1 MKWSIPLLA
10 LLIVPLLFNSVPL
23 EILRLKTFDT
33 FVETP
38 EPSGHFVILNI
49 TEEDVQERGGY
60 PFPRQDLADIHID
73 LINHGATGVG
83 WVILFPQP
91 DRFGGD
97 KDFNKALS
105 YSPSVLAMPEFDNGD
120 YPKTHGTVI
129 LGPDVVLPKATGF
142 LQNIPELQNSAAQGA
157 VSAPVDVDN
166 LVRRLPLLQQ
176 TPNGWVAA
184 FGTEVLKTLVDSSTY
199 QIKTNENGIEQ
210 VRVRGLPEINTDS
223 MGRKW
228 ISWIDTPQT
237 SLSDMEVRDIEGRFV
252 FVGVT
257 AAGVMPQLATP
268 NGLLEPHK
276 IQAALAESILV
287 ESPQIPDYRL
297 FVELSLLIVSGLLI
311 AFLINFFAITWGIIL
326 AATTMS
332 GVAYLGYYFISIGY
346 LIDVTWSLISM
357 FVIAAQQFYLNFR
370 TQFKLRQQIKKQFG
384 TYLSPDMV
392 AMLQKN
398 PELLKLGGE
407 RKEMT
412 FLFTD
417 IMGFTPVSEVFKN
430 NDDPEGLVELINTYL
445 DKMTK
450 IILSN
455 GGTID
460 KYMGDC
466 IMAFW
471 NAPLPCENHA
481 ELAIKSAIEI
491 EQATVEL
498 NKQFKEEGLD
508 LPPINVG
515 TGVNSGICI
524 VGNMGSE
531 TRFDYSVVGDA
542 VNLSARLEATAGRND
557 YKQWKIIISEY
568 TKELAGDSFEYEKI
582 DSIMVKGKSEPIT
595 IYFPKNLTN

>member
-1 MKWSIPLLA
+1 MKWAITLIGLLT
-10 LLIVPLLFNSVPL
+10 LPLLFNLAPL
-23 EILRLKTFDT
+23 EVMRLKTFDALVT
-33 FVETP
+33 TP
-38 EPSGHFVILNI
+38 EPTGYFTILNI
-49 TEEDVQERGGY
+49 DEQFLDEQGGY
-60 PFPRQDLADIHID
+60 PLPRETLAKIHKDIID
-73 LINHGATGVG
+73 AGAIGVG
-83 WVILFPQP
+83 WVMLFPHP
-91 DRFGGD
+91 DRLGGD
-97 KDFNKALS
+97 DAFSLELS
-105 YSPSVLAMPEFDNGD
+105 KSPSIIAMPEIPNGL
-120 YPKTHGTVI
+120 YPPTVGTVI
-129 LGPDVVLPKATGF
+129 KGPIVSLPKAQGF
-142 LQNIPELQNSAAQGA
+142 LQNIDVLKESANQGA
-157 VSAPVDVDN
+157 ISAPVDVDN
-166 LVRRLPLLQQ
+166 LVRRIPLLQQ
-176 TPNGWVAA
+176 TDNGWVAS
-184 FGTEVLKTLVDSSTY
+184 FGTEVLKILGGGQTY
-199 QIKTNENGIEQ
+199 QIVTNQNGIEQ
-210 VRVRGLPEINTDS
+210 VRVRGIPPIPTDS
-223 MGRKW
+223 LGRKW
-228 ISWIDTPQT
+228 ISWVDTPQT
-237 SLSDMEVRDIEGRFV
+237 TIKEMNVKDKFV

-257 AAGVMPQLATP
+257 AKGIMPTLATP

-276 IQAALAESILV
+276 IQSALAESILIN
-287 ESPQIPDYRL
+287 SPFVPDYRL
-297 FVELSLLIVSGLLI
+297 FVELLILTISGLIV
-311 AFLINFFAITWGIIL
+311 AFVINYFGITWGLVL
-326 AATTMS
+326 ASASMVS
-332 GVAYLGYYFISIGY
+332 VASLGYYFISIGY
-346 LIDVTWSLISM
+346 LIDVTWSMTCMTLL
-357 FVIAAQQFYLNFR
+357 ATQQFYINFR

-430 NDDPEGLVELINTYL
+430 KDDPEGLVELINTYL

-450 IILSN
+450 IILTN

-471 NAPLPCENHA
+471 NAPLACDNHA

-491 EQATVEL
+491 EQATIEL
-498 NKQFKEEGLD
+498 NKQFEEQELG

-515 TGVNSGICI
+515 TGVNSGTCI

-568 TKELAGDSFEYEKI
+568 TKELAGDCFDYEKI
-582 DSIMVKGKSEPIT
+582 DSILVKGKSEPIT
-595 IYFPKNLTN
+595 IYFPTSKS